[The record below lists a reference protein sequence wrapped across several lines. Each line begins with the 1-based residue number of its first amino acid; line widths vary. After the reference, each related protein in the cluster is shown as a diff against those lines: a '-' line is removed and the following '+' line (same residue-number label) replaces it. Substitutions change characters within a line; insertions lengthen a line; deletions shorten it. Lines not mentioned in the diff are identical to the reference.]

1 MEAIA
6 WTDDVVNAMDR
17 DPRSYPFG
25 YFAGGA
31 SPLDTVRVFVWFAT
45 LEELLEHILEVE
57 PRVHGL
63 VHGRGLEGFQQRIR
77 PLLQRAT
84 EEGLSEA
91 LRLELDPGSDG
102 GFVVD
107 WWGSFE
113 DLKSGRGDFAR
124 ALLDD
129 FFGEKRQAWTLEPG
143 EEGQF
148 IEYLKRCQA

>member
-6 WTDDVVNAMDR
+6 WTDDGVNAMDR
-17 DPRSYPFG
+17 DPRRFPYG
-25 YFAGGA
+25 YFTGGS
-31 SPLDTVRVFVWFAT
+31 SPLDVARVFVWFAT
-45 LEELLEHILEVE
+45 PEELLRHILEVE

-63 VHGRGLEGFQQRIR
+63 ARGRGLEGFQRRIR
-77 PLLQRAT
+77 PLLQRAA

-91 LRLELDPGSDG
+91 LRLELDPGRDG

-113 DLKSGRGDFAR
+113 DLKSGRGGFAR

-129 FFGEKRQAWTLEPG
+129 FFGTKRESWMLEPG
-143 EEGQF
+143 EEGRF
-148 IEYLKRCQA
+148 IEYLKSCQA

>member
-17 DPRSYPFG
+17 DPRRFPYG
-25 YFAGGA
+25 YFTGGS
-31 SPLDTVRVFVWFAT
+31 SPLDVARVFVWFAT
-45 LEELLEHILEVE
+45 PGELLKHILEVE

-63 VHGRGLEGFQQRIR
+63 ARGRGLEGFQRRVR
-77 PLLQRAT
+77 PLLQRAA

-91 LRLELDPGSDG
+91 LRLELDPARDG

-113 DLKSGRGDFAR
+113 DLKSGRGGFAR

-129 FFGEKRQAWTLEPG
+129 FFRTKRQSWMLEPG
-143 EEGQF
+143 EEGRF
-148 IEYLKRCQA
+148 IEYLRSCQA

>member
-6 WTDDVVNAMDR
+6 WTDDGVNAMDR
-17 DPRSYPFG
+17 DPRRFPYG
-25 YFAGGA
+25 YFTGGS
-31 SPLDTVRVFVWFAT
+31 SPLDVARVFVWFAT
-45 LEELLEHILEVE
+45 PEELLRHILEVE

-63 VHGRGLEGFQQRIR
+63 ARGRGLEGFQRRIR
-77 PLLQRAT
+77 PLLQRAA

-91 LRLELDPGSDG
+91 LRLELDPGRDG

-113 DLKSGRGDFAR
+113 DLKSGLGGFAR

-129 FFGEKRQAWTLEPG
+129 FFGTKRQSWMLEPG
-143 EEGQF
+143 EEGRF
-148 IEYLKRCQA
+148 IEYLKSCQA